1 MHCQERFETWEAD
14 EEAARERMEAYKV
27 GRPIEAP

>member
-1 MHCQERFETWEAD
+1 MHPQERFETWEAD

-27 GRPIEAP
+27 GLH